1 LPELLLTLGLEV
13 VFLLTELFLT
23 LGLEL
28 LETAF
33 LEEEFPLLTTDLLGV
48 LDVVFGFL
56 YVLLAERFTVL
67 PFVLEVTFLEFV
79 LLLVTARFP
88 LLLEAIVLPD
98 LDTLF
103 DFL

>member
-1 LPELLLTLGLEV
+1 LPELLLTLGLELL
-13 VFLLTELFLT
+13 FLLTELFLT

-33 LEEEFPLLTTDLLGV
+33 LEEEFSLLTTDLPDV

-67 PFVLEVTFLEFV
+67 PFVLEVTFLELT
-79 LLLVTARFP
+79 LLLLGVRAT
-88 LLLEAIVLPD
+88 LLLDDTVLPD
-98 LDTLF
+98 LDTLL